1 MIYNGSVWSSW
12 RKIMGKTFDEWWEEN
27 KADWCNVM
35 NRLPNDLQA
44 KAIAR
49 ITWAASRENMTVK
62 DI

>member
-1 MIYNGSVWSSW
+1 
-12 RKIMGKTFDEWWEEN
+12 MGKTFDEWWEEN